1 MQFIIVRPEGILS
14 SPQRAQFITREL
26 YCITLPLQFQSP
38 DQHDGTVFGVIHHP
52 TDGRAAL
59 QVDLDYVIPVHPLV
73 TLERLVSLFPEIT
86 ERLVSL
92 FPEITDAERMTL
104 MQVIFSVKAFPF
116 RHIVPSTVTVRDEA
130 FMIADGWFPAEP

>member
-1 MQFIIVRPEGILS
+1 MASYIIVRPEGILS

-26 YCITLPLQFQSP
+26 YCITIPLQFQTP
-38 DQHDGTVFGVIHHP
+38 DQANGTVFGVIHHP

-86 ERLVSL
+86 
-92 FPEITDAERMTL
+92 DAERMTL
-104 MQVIFSVKAFPF
+104 MQVIFSSKAFPF

-130 FMIADGWFPAEP
+130 YMQSLGWFGDDVDL

>member
-1 MQFIIVRPEGILS
+1 MGYIIVKPEGVLT
-14 SPQRAQFITREL
+14 SPQRAAFISREL

-38 DQHDGTVFGVIHHP
+38 DQHANNVFGIIHHP
-52 TDGRAAL
+52 DGRAAL
-59 QVDLDYVIPVHPLV
+59 VVDLAYQIPVHPLV
-73 TLERLVSLFPEIT
+73 TL

-104 MQVIFSVKAFPF
+104 MQVIFSSKAFPF

-130 FMIADGWFPAEP
+130 YMIADGWFPAEP

>member
-1 MQFIIVRPEGILS
+1 MMQFIIVRPEGILS

-26 YCITLPLQFQSP
+26 YCITLPLQFQTP
-38 DQHDGTVFGVIHHP
+38 DQHDGTVFGIIHHP

-86 ERLVSL
+86 
-92 FPEITDAERMTL
+92 DAERMTL
-104 MQVIFSVKAFPF
+104 MQVIFSSKAFRF

-130 FMIADGWFPAEP
+130 FMIAEGWFEP

>member
-38 DQHDGTVFGVIHHP
+38 DQHDGTVFGIIHHP

-86 ERLVSL
+86 
-92 FPEITDAERMTL
+92 DAERMTL
-104 MQVIFSVKAFPF
+104 MQVIFSSKAFPF

>member
-1 MQFIIVRPEGILS
+1 MPYIIVRPEGILT

-26 YCITLPLQFQSP
+26 YCITLPLQFQTP
-38 DQHDGTVFGVIHHP
+38 DQHDGTVFGIIHHP

-86 ERLVSL
+86 
-92 FPEITDAERMTL
+92 DAERMTL
-104 MQVIFSVKAFPF
+104 MQVIFSSKSFPF

-130 FMIADGWFPAEP
+130 FMIAEGWFPAEP

>member
-1 MQFIIVRPEGILS
+1 MNYIIVRPEGILS

-26 YCITLPLQFQSP
+26 YCITIPLQFQTP
-38 DQHDGTVFGVIHHP
+38 DQHDGTVFGIIHHP

-86 ERLVSL
+86 
-92 FPEITDAERMTL
+92 DAERMTL

-116 RHIVPSTVTVRDEA
+116 RHIVPSTVQVRDEA
-130 FMIADGWFPAEP
+130 YMIADGWFPEEP

>member
-26 YCITLPLQFQSP
+26 YCITLPLQFQTP

-86 ERLVSL
+86 
-92 FPEITDAERMTL
+92 DAERMML
-104 MQVIFSVKAFPF
+104 MQVIFSSKSFPF

-130 FMIADGWFPAEP
+130 FMIAEGWFPAEP

>member
-1 MQFIIVRPEGILS
+1 MNYIIVRPEGILS

-26 YCITLPLQFQSP
+26 YCITLPLQFQTP
-38 DQHDGTVFGVIHHP
+38 DQHDGTVFGIIHHP

-86 ERLVSL
+86 
-92 FPEITDAERMTL
+92 DAERMTL
-104 MQVIFSVKAFPF
+104 MQVIFSSKAFPF

-130 FMIADGWFPAEP
+130 FMIAEGWFPAEP

>member
-38 DQHDGTVFGVIHHP
+38 DQHDGTVFGIIHHP

-86 ERLVSL
+86 
-92 FPEITDAERMTL
+92 DAERMTL
-104 MQVIFSVKAFPF
+104 MQVIFSSKAFPF

-130 FMIADGWFPAEP
+130 FMIAEGWFPAEP

>member
-1 MQFIIVRPEGILS
+1 MASYIIVRPEGILS

-26 YCITLPLQFQSP
+26 YCITLPLQFQTP
-38 DQHDGTVFGVIHHP
+38 DQHDGTVFGIIHHP

-86 ERLVSL
+86 DS
-92 FPEITDAERMTL
+92 ERMML

-116 RHIVPSTVTVRDEA
+116 RHIVPSTVQVRDEA
-130 FMIADGWFPAEP
+130 YMIAEGWFPAEP

>member
-26 YCITLPLQFQSP
+26 YCITLPLQFQTP

-86 ERLVSL
+86 
-92 FPEITDAERMTL
+92 DAERMTL

-130 FMIADGWFPAEP
+130 FMIAEGWFPAEP

>member
-1 MQFIIVRPEGILS
+1 MQYIIVRPEGILT

-26 YCITLPLQFQSP
+26 YCITLPLQFQTP
-38 DQHDGTVFGVIHHP
+38 DQHDGTVFGIIHHP

-59 QVDLDYVIPVHPLV
+59 QVDLDYIIPVHPLV
-73 TLERLVSLFPEIT
+73 TL

-104 MQVIFSVKAFPF
+104 MQVIFSSKAFPF

-130 FMIADGWFPAEP
+130 FMIAEGWFPAEP

>member
-1 MQFIIVRPEGILS
+1 MNYIIVRPEGILS

-26 YCITLPLQFQSP
+26 YCITLPLQFQTP
-38 DQHDGTVFGVIHHP
+38 HQADGTVFGIIHHP

-86 ERLVSL
+86 
-92 FPEITDAERMTL
+92 DAERMML
-104 MQVIFSVKAFPF
+104 MQVIFSSKAFPF
-116 RHIVPSTVTVRDEA
+116 RHIVPSTVQVRDEA
-130 FMIADGWFPAEP
+130 YMIAEGWFPAEP

>member
-1 MQFIIVRPEGILS
+1 MSAYIIVRPEGILT

-26 YCITLPLQFQSP
+26 YCITLPLQFQTP
-38 DQHDGTVFGVIHHP
+38 DQHDGTVFGIIHHP

-86 ERLVSL
+86 
-92 FPEITDAERMTL
+92 DAERMTL

-116 RHIVPSTVTVRDEA
+116 RHIVPSTVQVRDEA
-130 FMIADGWFPAEP
+130 YMIADGWFPAEP

>member
-1 MQFIIVRPEGILS
+1 MSAYIIVRPEGILT

-26 YCITLPLQFQSP
+26 YCITLPLQFQTP

-86 ERLVSL
+86 
-92 FPEITDAERMTL
+92 DAERMTL
-104 MQVIFSVKAFPF
+104 MQVIFSSKAFPF

-130 FMIADGWFPAEP
+130 YMIADGWFPAEP

>member
-1 MQFIIVRPEGILS
+1 MASYIIVRPEGILS

-26 YCITLPLQFQSP
+26 YCITIPLQFQTP
-38 DQHDGTVFGVIHHP
+38 DQANGTVFGVIHHP

-73 TLERLVSLFPEIT
+73 TLEL
-86 ERLVSL
+86 LVSL

-104 MQVIFSVKAFPF
+104 MQVIFSSKAFPF

-130 FMIADGWFPAEP
+130 YMQSLGWFGDDVDL

>member
-1 MQFIIVRPEGILS
+1 MNYIIVRPEGILS
-14 SPQRAQFITREL
+14 SSQRAQFITREL
-26 YCITLPLQFQSP
+26 YCITLPLQFQTP

-59 QVDLDYVIPVHPLV
+59 QVDLDYIIPVHPLV
-73 TLERLVSLFPEIT
+73 TL

-104 MQVIFSVKAFPF
+104 MQVIFSSKAFPF

-130 FMIADGWFPAEP
+130 FMIAEGWFPAEP

>member
-1 MQFIIVRPEGILS
+1 MVYIIVRPEGILS

-38 DQHDGTVFGVIHHP
+38 DQYDGTVFGIIHHP

-86 ERLVSL
+86 
-92 FPEITDAERMTL
+92 DAERMTL
-104 MQVIFSVKAFPF
+104 MQVIFSSKAFPF

-130 FMIADGWFPAEP
+130 FMIAEGWFEP

>member
-1 MQFIIVRPEGILS
+1 MASYIIVRPEGILS

-26 YCITLPLQFQSP
+26 YCITIPLQFQTP
-38 DQHDGTVFGVIHHP
+38 DQANGTVFGVIHHP

-59 QVDLDYVIPVHPLV
+59 QVDLDYVIPAHPLV
-73 TLERLVSLFPEIT
+73 TL

-104 MQVIFSVKAFPF
+104 MQVIFSSKAFPF

-130 FMIADGWFPAEP
+130 YMQSLGWFGDDVDL

>member
-1 MQFIIVRPEGILS
+1 MTSYIIVRPEGILT

-26 YCITLPLQFQSP
+26 YCITLPLQFQTP

-86 ERLVSL
+86 
-92 FPEITDAERMTL
+92 DAERMTL
-104 MQVIFSVKAFPF
+104 MQVIFSSKAFPF

-130 FMIADGWFPAEP
+130 FMIAEGWFAAEP

>member
-1 MQFIIVRPEGILS
+1 MMQFIIVRPEGILT

-26 YCITLPLQFQSP
+26 YCITLPLQFQTP
-38 DQHDGTVFGVIHHP
+38 DQHDGTVFGIIHHP

-86 ERLVSL
+86 
-92 FPEITDAERMTL
+92 DAERMTL
-104 MQVIFSVKAFPF
+104 MQVIFSSKAFPF

-130 FMIADGWFPAEP
+130 FMIAEGWFPAEP

>member
-1 MQFIIVRPEGILS
+1 MQFIIVRPEGILT

-26 YCITLPLQFQSP
+26 YCITLPLQFQTP
-38 DQHDGTVFGVIHHP
+38 DQHDGTVFGIIHHP

-59 QVDLDYVIPVHPLV
+59 QVDLDYIIPVHPLV
-73 TLERLVSLFPEIT
+73 TL

-104 MQVIFSVKAFPF
+104 MQVIFSSKAFPF

-130 FMIADGWFPAEP
+130 FMIAEGWFPAEP

>member
-1 MQFIIVRPEGILS
+1 MQYIIVRPEGILS

-38 DQHDGTVFGVIHHP
+38 DQHDGTVFGIIHHP

-86 ERLVSL
+86 
-92 FPEITDAERMTL
+92 DAERMTL
-104 MQVIFSVKAFPF
+104 MQVIFSSKAFPF

-130 FMIADGWFPAEP
+130 FMIAEGWFPAEP

>member
-1 MQFIIVRPEGILS
+1 MNGYIIVRPEGILS

-26 YCITLPLQFQSP
+26 YCITLPLQFQTP

-86 ERLVSL
+86 
-92 FPEITDAERMTL
+92 DAERMTL

-116 RHIVPSTVTVRDEA
+116 RHIVPSTVQVRDEA
-130 FMIADGWFPAEP
+130 YMIAEGWFPAEP

>member
-1 MQFIIVRPEGILS
+1 MSAYIIVRPEGILT

-26 YCITLPLQFQSP
+26 YCITLPLQFQTP
-38 DQHDGTVFGVIHHP
+38 EQADGTVFGVIHHP

-59 QVDLDYVIPVHPLV
+59 QVDLDYVITVHPLV
-73 TLERLVSLFPEIT
+73 TL

-104 MQVIFSVKAFPF
+104 MQVIFSSKAFPF
-116 RHIVPSTVTVRDEA
+116 RHIVPSTVQVRDEA
-130 FMIADGWFPAEP
+130 YMIADGWFPDEP

>member
-1 MQFIIVRPEGILS
+1 MQYIIVRPEGILS

-38 DQHDGTVFGVIHHP
+38 DQHDGTVFGIIHHP

-86 ERLVSL
+86 DS
-92 FPEITDAERMTL
+92 ERMML
-104 MQVIFSVKAFPF
+104 MQVIFSSKSFPF

-130 FMIADGWFPAEP
+130 FMIAEGWFPAQP

>member
-1 MQFIIVRPEGILS
+1 MTSYIIVRPEGILT

-26 YCITLPLQFQSP
+26 YCITLPLQFQTP

-86 ERLVSL
+86 
-92 FPEITDAERMTL
+92 DAERMTL
-104 MQVIFSVKAFPF
+104 MQVIFSSKAFPF

>member
-1 MQFIIVRPEGILS
+1 MASYIIVKPEGILT

-26 YCITLPLQFQSP
+26 YCITLPLQFQTP
-38 DQHDGTVFGVIHHP
+38 DQHDGAVFGIIHHP

-86 ERLVSL
+86 
-92 FPEITDAERMTL
+92 DAERMTL
-104 MQVIFSVKAFPF
+104 MQVIFSSKAFPF
-116 RHIVPSTVTVRDEA
+116 RNIVPSTVTVRDEA
-130 FMIADGWFPAEP
+130 YMIADNWFLAEP

>member
-1 MQFIIVRPEGILS
+1 MNYIIVRPEGILS

-26 YCITLPLQFQSP
+26 YCITLPLQFQTP

-86 ERLVSL
+86 
-92 FPEITDAERMTL
+92 DAERMTL
-104 MQVIFSVKAFPF
+104 MQVIFSSKAFPF

-130 FMIADGWFPAEP
+130 YMIAEGWFPAEP

>member
-1 MQFIIVRPEGILS
+1 MQYIIVRPEGILS

-26 YCITLPLQFQSP
+26 YCITLPLQFQTP
-38 DQHDGTVFGVIHHP
+38 DQHDGTVFGIIHHP

-86 ERLVSL
+86 
-92 FPEITDAERMTL
+92 DAERMTL
-104 MQVIFSVKAFPF
+104 MQVIFSSKAFPF

-130 FMIADGWFPAEP
+130 FMIAEGWFEP

>member
-1 MQFIIVRPEGILS
+1 MTSYIIVRPEGILS

-26 YCITLPLQFQSP
+26 YCITLPLQFQTP

-86 ERLVSL
+86 DS
-92 FPEITDAERMTL
+92 ERMTL
-104 MQVIFSVKAFPF
+104 MQVIFSSKAFPF

-130 FMIADGWFPAEP
+130 FMIAEGWFPAEP

>member
-38 DQHDGTVFGVIHHP
+38 DQHDGTVFGIIHHP

-86 ERLVSL
+86 
-92 FPEITDAERMTL
+92 DAERMTL
-104 MQVIFSVKAFPF
+104 TQVIFSSKAFLF
-116 RHIVPSTVTVRDEA
+116 RHIVPSTVHVRDEA
-130 FMIADGWFPAEP
+130 YMIADGWFPAEP